1 MNEHTTDEPVEQ
13 PIETRT
19 RVPSEDP
26 ADASESAESAEDSV
40 DSGSDPIG
48 YVTRMPPDSASG

>member
-1 MNEHTTDEPVEQ
+1 MDEPIADEPVEQ

-26 ADASESAESAEDSV
+26 ADASENAEGSE
-40 DSGSDPIG
+40 DSGSEPIG
-48 YVTRMPPDSASG
+48 FVTRMPPDSASG